1 MIFSSSSFILFLFAL
16 LGIYSNCKTPLQRA
30 NVLLIASFIFYASW
44 KPIYLVLLVVSLA
57 INYYIY
63 CRLIEHK
70 NKLLLILGVIS
81 NLCLLGVFKY
91 SVLFFETWIWVN
103 FELGINGIQTLPSWL
118 DWALPLGISFFTFQ
132 MLSALI
138 DVYRG
143 QWGEKITFRQWCLYV
158 SFFPQFI
165 AGPIA
170 RASELVD
177 QLQVLH
183 PLKWVDLR
191 AGALI
196 FAGGLIKKALFAD
209 NLAPLV
215 ETLYSQP
222 ENLNFTMAWLATLA
236 FALQIYF
243 DFSGYSE
250 MAIGL
255 GRMFGIRLPRNFKH
269 PYISRSCGEFWH
281 RWHMTLSRWLRDYL
295 FIPLGGSRCSN
306 SRMSINLLLTMLL
319 GGLWHGAG
327 WNFVFWGLL
336 HGSYLIGHRALKGVY
351 LAINL
356 NSRLILRRVVEF
368 LSIPLTFI
376 LICFTWVFFRAE
388 SFSDAWVVSGAML
401 GVYQSSSSPPEIRL
415 YLQLI
420 VFVSFIVVFLEPLI
434 ERWFLRGFRQWQNVP
449 FYIRGTAYASIAM
462 AAHIFGGN
470 TQKFIYF
477 DF

>member
-16 LGIYSNCKTPLQRA
+16 LGLYTQCRTPVQRA
-30 NVLLIASFIFYASW
+30 NVLLIASLIFYASW
-44 KPIYLVLLVVSLA
+44 KPIYLVLLITSLA
-57 INYYIY
+57 VNYYLY
-63 CRLIEHK
+63 SRLIENRSK
-70 NKLLLILGVIS
+70 ALLILGVIA
-81 NLCLLGVFKY
+81 NLFLLGIFKY
-91 SVLFFETWIWVN
+91 ATLFFETWIWLN
-103 FELGINGIQTLPSWL
+103 FELGGGAQALPAWL

-143 QWGEKITFRQWCLYV
+143 QWDEKITFRQWCLYV

-170 RASELVD
+170 RANELVD

-183 PLKWVDLR
+183 ALKWVDLR
-191 AGALI
+191 AGAFI

-215 ETLYSQP
+215 EMLYSQP
-222 ENLNFTMAWLATLA
+222 ESLDFTTAWIATLA

-269 PYISRSCGEFWH
+269 PYISKNCSEFWH

-295 FIPLGGSRCSN
+295 FIPLGGSRCSGQ
-306 SRMSINLLLTMLL
+306 RTSINLLITMVL

-327 WNFVFWGLL
+327 WNFVFWGFL
-336 HGSYLIGHRALKGVY
+336 HGTYLIGHRGLKAFYV
-351 LAINL
+351 AIDL
-356 NSRLILRRVVEF
+356 NSKFILHRIVAS
-368 LSIPLTFI
+368 LSPLFTFI

-388 SFSDAWVVSGAML
+388 SFSDAWLISSAML
-401 GVYQSSSSPPEIRL
+401 GIFQATGSPVEIRL

-420 VFVSFIVVFLEPLI
+420 VFLSFILVFLEPVF
-434 ERWFLRGFRQWQNVP
+434 ERCFLKGFKHWPSVP

-462 AAHIFGGN
+462 TVHVLGGS

>member
-16 LGIYSNCKTPLQRA
+16 LGIYSNCKTPVQRA
-30 NVLLIASFIFYASW
+30 NVLLVASFIFYASW
-44 KPIYLVLLVVSLA
+44 KPIYLILLIVSLA
-57 INYYIY
+57 VNYYIY

-70 NKLLLILGVIS
+70 SKILLTFGVIA
-81 NLCLLGVFKY
+81 NLALLGAFKY
-91 SVLFFETWIWVN
+91 AVLFFETWVWIN
-103 FELGINGIQTLPSWL
+103 FELGGGSVPALPSWV

-143 QWGEKITFRQWCLYV
+143 QWNERITFRQWCLYV

-170 RASELVD
+170 RANELVD

-183 PLKWVDLR
+183 PLKWIDLR
-191 AGALI
+191 AGAFI

-209 NLAPLV
+209 NLAPIV
-215 ETLYSQP
+215 ETLYAQP
-222 ENLNFTMAWLATLA
+222 ESLNFTMAWLATLA

-250 MAIGL
+250 MAVGL

-269 PYISRSCGEFWH
+269 PYISKNCSEFWH

-295 FIPLGGSRCSN
+295 FIPLGGSRCSTN
-306 SRMSINLLLTMLL
+306 RTSVNLLLTMLL

-327 WNFVFWGLL
+327 WNFVFWGFL
-336 HGSYLIGHRALKGVY
+336 HGTYLIGHKVLKWFY
-351 LAINL
+351 LTVDL
-356 NSRLILRRVVEF
+356 NSKLILQKVISL
-368 LSIPLTFI
+368 LSRPFTFI

-388 SFSDAWVVSGAML
+388 SFSDAWAVSGAML
-401 GVYQSSSSPPEIRL
+401 GFQQEGVPPEIRL
-415 YLQLI
+415 YMQGIVLI
-420 VFVSFIVVFLEPLI
+420 SMLLVFFEPLF
-434 ERWFLRGFRQWQNVP
+434 ERWFLKGFKGWRNVP
-449 FYIRGTAYASIAM
+449 FYVRGSAYASIAM
-462 AAHIFGGN
+462 AAHVFGGS

>member
-16 LGIYSNCKTPLQRA
+16 LGVYSNCKTPVQRA

-44 KPIYLVLLVVSLA
+44 KPIYLILLLLSLVF
-57 INYYIY
+57 NYYIY
-63 CRLIEHK
+63 IRLIERASK
-70 NKLLLILGVIS
+70 ILLTLGVVA
-81 NLCLLGVFKY
+81 NLFLLGIFKY
-91 SVLFFETWIWVN
+91 AVLIIETWIWVN
-103 FELGINGIQTLPSWL
+103 FELGIEGIQALPSWL

-143 QWGEKITFRQWCLYV
+143 EWDERITFRQWCLYV

-222 ENLNFTMAWLATLA
+222 GNLDFTTAWIATLA

-269 PYISRSCGEFWH
+269 PYISKSCAEFWH

-306 SRMSINLLLTMLL
+306 NRTSINLLLTMVL

-327 WNFVFWGLL
+327 WNFVFWGFL
-336 HGSYLIGHRALKGVY
+336 HGTYLIGHRVLKSFY
-351 LAINL
+351 SAIDL
-356 NSRLILRRVVEF
+356 NSKFIFHQVVEF
-368 LSIPLTFI
+368 LSRPFTFL

-388 SFSDAWVVSGAML
+388 NFSGAWAISSAML
-401 GVYQSSSSPPEIRL
+401 GFYQGSHSPPEIRL
-415 YLQLI
+415 YLQFIVLFSF
-420 VFVSFIVVFLEPLI
+420 VFVLLEPLI
-434 ERWFLRGFRQWQNVP
+434 ERWFLKGFRQWRSVP
-449 FYIRGTAYASIAM
+449 FYVRGTAYASIAM
-462 AAHIFGGN
+462 AVHVFGGS